1 MEFLFFILSSRCFIL
16 VLNGMGYDFLT
27 SFATVAACIN
37 NMGLGFGATA
47 SSFGV
52 LNDIAKCLMC
62 IAMIL
67 GRLEIYPVIILFSGF
82 WRS

>member
-1 MEFLFFILSSRCFIL
+1 MEFLFSLYLFTVFFIL

-52 LNDIAKCLMC
+52 LNDIAKCL
-62 IAMIL
+62 IA
-67 GRLEIYPVIILFSGF
+67 
-82 WRS
+82 

>member
-1 MEFLFFILSSRCFIL
+1 MEFLFSLYSLHGVFYTG
-16 VLNGMGYDFLT
+16 VDGMGYDFLT

-62 IAMIL
+62 
-67 GRLEIYPVIILFSGF
+67 V
-82 WRS
+82 